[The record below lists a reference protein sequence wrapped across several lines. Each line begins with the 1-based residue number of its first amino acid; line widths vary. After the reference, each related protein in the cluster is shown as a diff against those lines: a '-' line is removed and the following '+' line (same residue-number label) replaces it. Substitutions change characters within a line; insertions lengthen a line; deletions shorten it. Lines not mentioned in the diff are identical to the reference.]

1 VALDG
6 YRVVDA
12 DGHGGEPQA
21 WHERVP
27 RAHRENLT
35 AYLRRVEAHYR
46 GLPAS
51 HRSAAGAG
59 HTSAD
64 ARGPG
69 YGHAMRPGMWDP
81 SERLPD
87 MDAEGIDVA
96 VLFPPG
102 AGEEWAMLDPVFAA
116 ALCRALNDA
125 RADYC
130 AFAPDR
136 LRAVAKLPLIDPV
149 AAADELERCVA
160 DLGMVGAVVPQH
172 VRERNL
178 DDAVFDGVWGTAACL
193 GVPVL
198 VHGGGQ
204 APDQVPVVI
213 DRFATRLAQHALSHP
228 VGHMMAVTCFTVGGI
243 LARHPS
249 LRVGF
254 MEGGIGWLP
263 FWLERLDEHYALLPD
278 QAPEIDRPPSEYFL
292 SGRCF
297 ISGDSDERGV
307 AIVEHAFPGL
317 VCYASDYFHWDCK
330 FPDSARTVLDRE
342 DLGEASRGRVLAG
355 NAERLYA
362 LQAP

>member
-1 VALDG
+1 VLDG

-12 DGHGGEPQA
+12 DGHGGEPRD
-21 WHERVP
+21 WHDRVP
-27 RAHRENLT
+27 DPHKGNLT

-46 GLPAS
+46 GLPAN
-51 HRSAAGAG
+51 HRSADDAA
-59 HTSAD
+59 HTA
-64 ARGPG
+64 AEAKGPG

-81 SERLPD
+81 AARLPD
-87 MDAEGIDVA
+87 MDEEGIDVA

-102 AGEEWAMLDPVFAA
+102 AGEEWALLDAPFAT

-125 RADYC
+125 RAEYC
-130 AFAPDR
+130 AYAPSR
-136 LRAVAKLPLIDPV
+136 LFAVAKLPLIDP
-149 AAADELERCVA
+149 AAAAEELDRAVT

-172 VRERNL
+172 VRDRNL
-178 DDAVFDGVWGTAACL
+178 DDPALDAVWAAAARL

-204 APDQVPVVI
+204 APDQVTVVI
-213 DRFATRLAQHALSHP
+213 DRFTTRLAQHALSHP

-263 FWLERLDEHYALLPD
+263 FWLERLDEHYELLPD
-278 QAPEIDRPPSEYFL
+278 QAPAIDRPPSEYFL

-307 AIVEHAFPGL
+307 ATVEAAFPGL

-330 FPDSARTVLDRE
+330 FPDSARTVVERDDLDDGARW
-342 DLGEASRGRVLAG
+342 AVLAG

-362 LQAP
+362 LAR